1 MNDNEYT
8 ITRSV
13 FAKYIGKTIGSVKQA
28 MRRGNYKDQYVVR
41 NGQYFFR
48 PGEGLR
54 VNYGLTPGTQVA
66 TKRKIH
72 RGNHEKAHYPNEAF
86 RAHNELKKLIS
97 LQKKVSPEV
106 AEEYVSKFDQWKQQ
120 QQQKV
125 QKDISRSIPKNYG
138 GMIRGPTYT
147 APKDSSKWTP
157 LEPRVKDEYDKAI
170 EEAKDNFDWSKK
182 YY

>member
-8 ITRSV
+8 ITRSA
-13 FAKYIGKTIGSVKQA
+13 FAKSIGKTIGSVKQA

-54 VNYGLTPGTQVA
+54 ENHGSNLVTPVT

-157 LEPRVKDEYDKAI
+157 LEPRVKDEYDKAM
-170 EEAKDNFDWSKK
+170 EEAQDNFDWSKK

>member
-8 ITRSV
+8 LTRSA
-13 FAKYIGKTIGSVKQA
+13 FAKSIGKSIGSVKQA

-54 VNYGLTPGTQVA
+54 ENHGLTPGTQVA
-66 TKRKIH
+66 TKRKIN

-86 RAHNELKKLIS
+86 RQHNELKKLIA

-106 AEEYVSKFDQWKQQ
+106 AEEYVTGFDTWKQQ
-120 QQQKV
+120 EQQKV
-125 QKDISRSIPKNYG
+125 QRHVSKSIPKNYG
-138 GMIRGPTYT
+138 GMITGPQRVYVKHST
-147 APKDSSKWTP
+147 KWTE
-157 LEPRVKDEYDKAI
+157 LEPKKKDEYD
-170 EEAKDNFDWSKK
+170 EYESKK
-182 YY
+182 KDTFGPYY

>member
-8 ITRSV
+8 LTRSA
-13 FAKYIGKTIGSVKQA
+13 FAKSIGKTIGSVKQA

-54 VNYGLTPGTQVA
+54 EN
-66 TKRKIH
+66 
-72 RGNHEKAHYPNEAF
+72 
-86 RAHNELKKLIS
+86 
-97 LQKKVSPEV
+97 
-106 AEEYVSKFDQWKQQ
+106 
-120 QQQKV
+120 
-125 QKDISRSIPKNYG
+125 
-138 GMIRGPTYT
+138 RGPTYT

-157 LEPRVKDEYDKAI
+157 LEPRVKDEYDKAM

>member
-8 ITRSV
+8 LTRSA
-13 FAKYIGKTIGSVKQA
+13 FAKSIGKTIGSVKQA

-54 VNYGLTPGTQVA
+54 ENQDHNPDTPVT
-66 TKRKIH
+66 TKRKIN
-72 RGNHEKAHYPNEAF
+72 RGNHEKAKYPNEAF

-97 LQKKVSPEV
+97 LQKKVDPIV
-106 AEEYVSKFDQWKQQ
+106 AEEYVSGFDKWQQ
-120 QQQKV
+120 QQRQKV
-125 QKDISRSIPKNYG
+125 QRDISMSIPKNYG
-138 GMIRGPTYT
+138 GMITGPQTVYVKHST
-147 APKDSSKWTP
+147 KWTE
-157 LEPRVKDEYDKAI
+157 LEPKKKDEYDEYETKKK
-170 EEAKDNFDWSKK
+170 KDSWGP